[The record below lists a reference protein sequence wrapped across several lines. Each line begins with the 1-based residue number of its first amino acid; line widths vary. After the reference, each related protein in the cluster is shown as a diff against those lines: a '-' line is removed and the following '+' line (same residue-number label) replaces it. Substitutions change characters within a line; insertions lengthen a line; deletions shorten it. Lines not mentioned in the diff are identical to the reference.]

1 MNRQLELDPNRI
13 PEHVAI
19 IMDGNGRWAAQRG
32 LPRHR
37 GHREGLTAAKRTV
50 KSARDIG
57 IRALS
62 LFTFSTENWKRAEDE
77 VSFLM
82 NLITSHLRREYDF
95 YRENSVRVL
104 HSGDISGL
112 PDRLQT
118 EIASVTADTANHD
131 GILVN
136 LAINYGGRD
145 EIVRSIRRS
154 MQRDGADAHFDA
166 DTLRANLD
174 LPDLPEPD
182 LVIRTGGEYRL
193 SNFLLW
199 QCAYSELYFTDILW
213 PDFDNDD
220 LIDAIADYQRRERRF
235 GAVPCG
241 T

>member
-1 MNRQLELDPNRI
+1 MNRRHQLDPNRI

-19 IMDGNGRWAAQRG
+19 IMDGNGRWAAGRG

-50 KSARDIG
+50 KGAREIG
-57 IRALS
+57 VRVLS
-62 LFTFSTENWKRAEDE
+62 LFTFSTENWKRAEEE

-95 YRENSVRVL
+95 YRDNSVRVL
-104 HSGDISGL
+104 HSGDIDGL
-112 PDRLQT
+112 PANLQT
-118 EIASVTADTANHD
+118 EIASVTADTADHD

-145 EIVRSIRRS
+145 EIVRSIERLARRDVTDS
-154 MQRDGADAHFDA
+154 RIDAE
-166 DTLRANLD
+166 TLRAHLD
-174 LPDLPEPD
+174 LPDLPDPD

-199 QCAYSELYFTDILW
+199 QCAYSELYFTDVLW
-213 PDFDNDD
+213 PDFGIDD
-220 LIDAIADYQRRERRF
+220 LIDAIVDYQRRERRF
-235 GAVPCG
+235 GAVPCA